1 MSGGEKFCFLS
12 VITSP
17 GRNMDIEKLTS
28 AYASVKEPAIKG
40 RTVTPECVS
49 MLLKADGLRTEIL
62 GESVL
67 GRPISSF
74 EIGNG
79 ETRVL
84 LWTQMHGNE
93 PTATGAVFDLLNF
106 FRQRPLGFEG
116 AIDKMLADFT
126 VKVIPMLN
134 PDGAW
139 LFRRT
144 NALDIDLNRDALAL
158 SAPESRILRAVSDAF
173 RPHYCFN
180 LHDQRN
186 IYNVKGAG
194 RTATISF
201 LAPAEE
207 FSRAV
212 TASRKRAM
220 AVIAA
225 MNEALQQVIPGH
237 VGRYSDE
244 FYPTATGDNFQKR
257 GFATMLI
264 ESGTFPGD
272 PERQTARFCNFT
284 AILTA
289 LEYLSGRPDVE
300 SDWEK
305 YDEIPPNDQRMM
317 DIIVRGVE
325 VERNGC
331 RAKVDVGIMLSE
343 WPSQDWSHMECRA
356 FIEAIGDLRFYYGIQ
371 EIGGGGRTG
380 IDGRLYPQVGE
391 EVSLPVVLGD

>member
-1 MSGGEKFCFLS
+1 
-12 VITSP
+12 
-17 GRNMDIEKLTS
+17 MDIEKLTS

-106 FRQRPLGFEG
+106 FRQKPWGFEG
-116 AIDKMLADFT
+116 A
-126 VKVIPMLN
+126 IPMLN
-134 PDGAW
+134 PDGAL

-158 SAPESRILRAVSDAF
+158 SAPESRILRAASDAF

-186 IYNVKGAG
+186 IYNVKGTD

-207 FSRAV
+207 PSRAA
-212 TASRKRAM
+212 TPQRKRAM

-264 ESGTFPGD
+264 ESGTFPCD
-272 PERQTARFCNFT
+272 PERQTARFCNF
-284 AILTA
+284 AAVLAA
-289 LEYLSGRPDVE
+289 LEYLSCRPDAG

-305 YDEIPPNDQRMM
+305 YDEIPSNDQRMM
-317 DIIVRGVE
+317 DMIVRGVE
-325 VERNGC
+325 VERNGF
-331 RAKVDVGIMLSE
+331 RAQVDVGIMLSE
-343 WPSQDWSHMECRA
+343 RPSQDRSHMECRA
-356 FIEAIGDLRFYYGIQ
+356 FIEAIGDLRFYYGIR
-371 EIGGGGRTG
+371 EVDGRGRRG
-380 IDGRLYPQVGE
+380 IDGRLCPQVGE